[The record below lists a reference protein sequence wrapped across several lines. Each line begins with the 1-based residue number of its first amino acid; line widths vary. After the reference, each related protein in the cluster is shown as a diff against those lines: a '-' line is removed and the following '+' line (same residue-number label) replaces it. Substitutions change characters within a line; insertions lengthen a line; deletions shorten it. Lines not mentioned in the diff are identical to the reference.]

1 MLRGCSFSVRDH
13 GAEFLEAAVAEEAVG
28 AIEVLA
34 KLLGHG
40 TQSDAYTEKVDDW
53 IKSINERPKPALLQK
68 AQQAIARILAEKS
81 ELREL
86 WDRE

>member
-1 MLRGCSFSVRDH
+1 MFSQTEDLIMESSTRRYYH
-13 GAEFLEAAVAEEAVG
+13 GAEFLEATVAEVAVG

-40 TQSDAYTEKVDDW
+40 TRSDAYTKKVDDW

-68 AQQAIARILAEKS
+68 AQKAIARILAKK
-81 ELREL
+81 
-86 WDRE
+86 